1 MTSEEKAVLIME
13 AMDEK
18 KAVDPV
24 RVDVRA
30 RTIMTDSLII
40 ASGNSIIHIRSIAD
54 AVIEKLRD
62 NGIKSKRLE
71 GYEHGSWVLLDY
83 GDVIIHVFA
92 PEEREFY
99 RLEAYWTGAE
109 KGSPPPMSPE
119 EVQGEV

>member
-1 MTSEEKAVLIME
+1 MTSEEKTSLVLE

-18 KAVDPV
+18 KALDPAKVEV
-24 RVDVRA
+24 RNRTVMADV
-30 RTIMTDSLII
+30 LVI
-40 ASGNSIIHIRSIAD
+40 ASGSSNVHIRSIAD

-71 GYEHGSWVLLDY
+71 GYEHATWVLLDY
-83 GDVIIHVFA
+83 GDVIVHIFA

-99 RLEAYWTGAE
+99 RLEAYWSGAE

-119 EVQGEV
+119 EVQAEA

>member
-1 MTSEEKAVLIME
+1 MTSEEKVGLVLE

-24 RVDVRA
+24 SIDVRG
-30 RTIMTDSLII
+30 RTIMTDFLVI
-40 ASGNSIIHIRSIAD
+40 ASGNSNVHIRTIAD
-54 AVIEKLRD
+54 AVIEKFRN

-71 GYEHGSWVLLDY
+71 GYENATWVLLDY
-83 GDVIIHVFA
+83 GDVIVHVFA

-99 RLEAYWTGAE
+99 RLEAYWSGAE

-119 EVQGEV
+119 EAGVA